1 MIRLGIVLTYPMVT
15 RSNATP
21 ITKESGVE
29 VALDDGEGVLGE
41 VREELLVRRR

>member
-1 MIRLGIVLTYPMVT
+1 MLTYPMIT

-21 ITKESGVE
+21 VTKEPGVE